1 MKVLLMVGV
10 LLLAGVA
17 RADGVMNNS
26 GLIVPQ
32 GATITSVQF
41 DGNADIGGVYY
52 VDFTFD
58 GGYGTAQGSE
68 YEGEDGNLYFNTPVS
83 DVSFTW
89 EGEWFGT
96 TDSAG
101 DSMYSAPGFNGYD
114 GGSSGTW
121 LLAGDGITHIN
132 YWGSNWGGIDTFSY
146 TPDAVP
152 APEPAGLLAIGLL
165 GLLAAGTLT
174 GCRRSRAGSPWGLST

>member
-1 MKVLLMVGV
+1 MNKTIVFIGV
-10 LLLAGVA
+10 LLLSGAA
-17 RADGVMNNS
+17 YADGIPNTT
-26 GLIVPQ
+26 GLVVPQ
-32 GATITSVQF
+32 DVTITSIQF
-41 DGNADIGGVYY
+41 EDIDIGGVYF
-52 VDFTFD
+52 VDFTFA
-58 GGYGTAQGSE
+58 GGTGTVQGSE
-68 YEGEDGNLYFNTPVS
+68 FEGENGNLYFNTPVS

-89 EGEWFGT
+89 EGEVFGEDDNGT
-96 TDSAG
+96 
-101 DSMYSAPGFNGYD
+101 PGAFPSQENG
-114 GGSSGTW
+114 GESSGTW
-121 LLAGDGITHIN
+121 FLSSDGITHIN